1 MTTEKLVKTLLSL
14 VEDLEW
20 QRDRD
25 GVVNEHTE
33 ELQRYIDAVN
43 TSITIVQEK

>member
-25 GVVNEHTE
+25 GVVNEQTA
-33 ELQRYIDAVN
+33 ELQRYIDALH
-43 TSITIVQEK
+43 TTITILQND